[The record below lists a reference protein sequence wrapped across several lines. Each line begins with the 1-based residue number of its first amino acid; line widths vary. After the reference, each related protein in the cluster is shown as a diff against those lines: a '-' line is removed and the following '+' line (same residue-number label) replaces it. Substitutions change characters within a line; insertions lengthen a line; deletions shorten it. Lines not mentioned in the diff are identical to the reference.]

1 MKVRML
7 MMQFQTGMLTHGGRR
22 FVRAMSS
29 HVSQEVTFPVPWGVI
44 SGKEW
49 TSESFDKARD
59 TQWIL
64 LHGWLDNAGSFDS
77 LAPLLT
83 SASPRHSFLCLDY
96 PGHGLSSHLPPGQMY
111 HYLECL
117 RYIRLVAKCRG
128 CDKFGLIGHSMGAGM
143 SSMFAAIYP
152 EMVEAL
158 VMIDIVKPVGRKTED
173 LLQKTRESIDL
184 FLTIEDKISKGEKV
198 YASEE
203 EAFKRLQDGA
213 RYDWLLL
220 LASSM

>member
-1 MKVRML
+1 
-7 MMQFQTGMLTHGGRR
+7 
-22 FVRAMSS
+22 MSS

-49 TSESFDKARD
+49 TSESFDMARD

-111 HYLECL
+111 HPLECI
-117 RYIRLVAKCRG
+117 RYIRLG
-128 CDKFGLIGHSMGAGM
+128 ILYF
-143 SSMFAAIYP
+143 YP
-152 EMVEAL
+152 T
-158 VMIDIVKPVGRKTED
+158 KK
-173 LLQKTRESIDL
+173 
-184 FLTIEDKISKGEKV
+184 
-198 YASEE
+198 
-203 EAFKRLQDGA
+203 
-213 RYDWLLL
+213 
-220 LASSM
+220 